1 MNKLSTLQ
9 PQKVFKRFEEICSI
23 PHGSG
28 NTDKITSYCMD
39 FASSLGLYAERDS
52 KNNVIIKKDASKGY
66 ENSKPV
72 ILQGHLDMVCQKTA
86 ESQIDFENDG
96 LDIYIDG
103 DFVKAHG
110 TTLGADNGI
119 AVAMIM
125 AILESNDIQH
135 PPIEAVFTTDEEI
148 GMLGAAE
155 LDMSKLAARRMLNLD
170 SECIDVLTVSCAGG
184 AKVDILLPIERHVKT
199 GAKVVLTIKG
209 LHGGHSGV
217 EIDKGRV
224 NSNILMG
231 RILFHMEKEQG
242 FDIINVCGGDKD
254 NVITSSTKAEL
265 LVTDADSFT
274 GTLNKYLDIV
284 KKEMYSREPSL
295 DFDIAVTGK
304 YTESVLC
311 PKDAKKLIRMLT
323 CTPSGVMKMSADING
338 LVETSLNLGVINTTE
353 NTFNMCYAL
362 RSNKQTA
369 LYALEEKMHS
379 FASVFEADCHSSGHY
394 PPWEFVNDSEMQKMY
409 IETFEEMFGKKPS
422 VEAIHA
428 GLECGMFSAGLEGL
442 DCVSFGPVAI
452 DIHSVNERLSITS
465 TKETFE
471 LVLKLLEKMK

>member
-28 NTDKITSYCMD
+28 NTDRIASYCMN
-39 FASSLGLYAERDS
+39 FASSIGLYAERDS

-119 AVAMIM
+119 AIAMIM
-125 AILESNDIQH
+125 AILESNDIPH

-155 LDMSKLAARRMLNLD
+155 LDMSKLSARRMLNLD

-199 GAKVVLTIKG
+199 GAKAVLTIKG
-209 LHGGHSGV
+209 LQGGHSGV

-284 KKEMYSREPSL
+284 KKEMYSREPAL
-295 DFDIAVTGK
+295 DFDIEVTGK
-304 YTESVLC
+304 CTESVLC

-323 CTPSGVMKMSADING
+323 CTPSGVM
-338 LVETSLNLGVINTTE
+338 
-353 NTFNMCYAL
+353 
-362 RSNKQTA
+362 
-369 LYALEEKMHS
+369 
-379 FASVFEADCHSSGHY
+379 
-394 PPWEFVNDSEMQKMY
+394 
-409 IETFEEMFGKKPS
+409 
-422 VEAIHA
+422 
-428 GLECGMFSAGLEGL
+428 
-442 DCVSFGPVAI
+442 
-452 DIHSVNERLSITS
+452 
-465 TKETFE
+465 
-471 LVLKLLEKMK
+471 